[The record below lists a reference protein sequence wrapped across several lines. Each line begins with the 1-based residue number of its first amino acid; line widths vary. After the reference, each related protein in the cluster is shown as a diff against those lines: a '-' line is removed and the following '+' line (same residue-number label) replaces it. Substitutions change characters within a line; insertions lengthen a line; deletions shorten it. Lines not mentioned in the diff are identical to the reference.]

1 MIVTLMARFKANF
14 LFRDNKILSIIMI
27 ACFKANFLFR
37 DNKALSY
44 LRLFYLT
51 QHNKLH
57 VLGHQGVGVDL
68 ARVRSG
74 IVQRDICDLEVPFRR
89 IRSVYGHSTVVGYSS
104 VAEC

>member
-1 MIVTLMARFKANF
+1 MVARFKANF
-14 LFRDNKILSIIMI
+14 LFDDNEV
-27 ACFKANFLFR
+27 
-37 DNKALSY
+37 LSY
-44 LRLFYLT
+44 LILFDLT
-51 QHNKLH
+51 QHEKLH

-68 ARVRSG
+68 ARVHSG